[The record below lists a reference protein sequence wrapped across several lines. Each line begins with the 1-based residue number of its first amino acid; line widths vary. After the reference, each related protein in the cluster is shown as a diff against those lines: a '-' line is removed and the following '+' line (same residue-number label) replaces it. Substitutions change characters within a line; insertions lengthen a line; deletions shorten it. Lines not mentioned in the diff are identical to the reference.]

1 MKSNKFAKIF
11 LGLFFFTFTSFVI
24 AGYAAQ
30 RTYIAN
36 PNIVQDLAKKYDVQ
50 INHSSGGIFITDG
63 DEDDD
68 FEKMDKTW
76 DFHGHQADVEIDVKA
91 ANVVF
96 GRSTDGKIHVIAEGL
111 YNKNK
116 SREIFKVEADSKKI
130 FITDD
135 GIETRDTKL
144 TIQLPAPLAT
154 LKVKTISGEII
165 LNESQANE
173 AALHSVSGSLQL
185 ANTAIKVLNLE
196 STSGAIEV
204 RNKIPADITAQ
215 SVSGDIS
222 LHSIGLDQSAI
233 STKTVSGDITNPYKN
248 LDKSKNITTIITV
261 SGDIELG
268 HFQ

>member
-11 LGLFFFTFTSFVI
+11 LGLFFFTFVSFVV

-36 PNIVQDLAKKYDVQ
+36 PNIVNELAKKYNVQ
-50 INHSSGGIFITDG
+50 INHSGGFYITDSG
-63 DEDDD
+63 EERD

-76 DFHGHQADVEIDVKA
+76 DFHGHQADIEIDVKA

-96 GRSTDGKIHVIAEGL
+96 DRSTDGKIHVIAEGL

-116 SREIFKVEADSKKI
+116 SRDLFKVDADSKKI
-130 FITDD
+130 FITDE

-144 TIQLPAPLAT
+144 TIQLPAPLT
-154 LKVKTISGEII
+154 HLKVKTISGEII
-165 LNESQANE
+165 LNESQASE
-173 AALHSVSGSLQL
+173 ATLHSISGSLQL
-185 ANTAIKVLNLE
+185 ANTTIKVMSLE
-196 STSGAIEV
+196 TTSGAIQV

-215 SVSGDIS
+215 SISGDVS
-222 LHSIGLDQSAI
+222 LHSTGLDQSAI
-233 STKTVSGDITNPYKN
+233 STKTVSGEITNPYKN